1 MSEEHIDIGAEA
13 TIAKIVFLGRDAV
26 IKKRIAKGYR
36 HPDLDKHLRSI
47 RTRTEAKMI
56 HNARNVGVRS
66 PVIYDVDLKEGTI
79 TMEYIEGESVKLALD
94 KHPEIADKI
103 CTSIGETVARL
114 HRNGI
119 SHGDLTTSNMI
130 LTKNYGL
137 CLIDFSLSTE
147 KADLESMG
155 VDIHLIERSLASAH
169 SDITNAFAFV
179 ISAYKDNMPEAEK
192 VLKRVEDIKSRARYT

>member
-1 MSEEHIDIGAEA
+1 MINIGAEA

-26 IKKRIAKGYR
+26 IKKRIVKGYR

-56 HNARNVGVRS
+56 HNARNVGIRS
-66 PVIYDVDLKEGTI
+66 PVIYDIDLEEGII

-94 KHPEIADKI
+94 KNPEIADKI
-103 CTSIGETVARL
+103 CTSIGETVAIL

-119 SHGDLTTSNMI
+119 SHGDLTTSNII
-130 LTKNYGL
+130 LTKNYEL

-155 VDIHLIERSLASAH
+155 VDIHLIERSLTSAH
-169 SDITNAFAFV
+169 SDIKNAFAFV
-179 ISAYKDNMPEAEK
+179 ISAYKNNMPDAQK